1 MESLKNYI
9 IALNLF
15 RPPEGAEPESD
26 HQQRNNIIAT
36 RVHLILLFIILIALI
51 LATSLSP
58 ETSSITISNPTQAQ
72 YESLS
77 NPTCPCSRSSLFY
90 NQFISN
96 NPTFH
101 QVCSSQFVSEEWL
114 SSIYFGVNTTY
125 FLAIDFRAT
134 AIGQWQALA
143 SFCQL
148 IQTYVLQ
155 SLSLF
160 GSTSFISSQA
170 LSRSVLEL
178 QANAFLS

>member
-77 NPTCPCSRSSLFY
+77 NPTCPCSRSFYSTINLSPIILLFIKSVQV
-90 NQFISN
+90 NLSRKN
-96 NPTFH
+96 GFH
-101 QVCSSQFVSEEWL
+101 Q
-114 SSIYFGVNTTY
+114 SILVLIPHI
-125 FLAIDFRAT
+125 FL
-134 AIGQWQALA
+134 
-143 SFCQL
+143 QL
-148 IQTYVLQ
+148 IFAQQLSVNGKHLPVFVNLYKHMFFKVCR
-155 SLSLF
+155 SLAQHHLSALKLF
-160 GSTSFISSQA
+160 PDLF
-170 LSRSVLEL
+170 
-178 QANAFLS
+178 